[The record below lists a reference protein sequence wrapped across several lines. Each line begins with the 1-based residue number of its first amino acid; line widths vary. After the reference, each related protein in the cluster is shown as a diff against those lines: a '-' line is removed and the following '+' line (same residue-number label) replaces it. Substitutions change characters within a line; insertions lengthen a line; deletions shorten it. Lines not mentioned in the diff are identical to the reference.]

1 MRYKD
6 YNLKASLGWIYMRYR
21 YFYKETTQGQSR
33 NKKSHIVYISMK
45 FFFLSP
51 QSRKK
56 VQFSSKTRI
65 SYNTSFNRVIW
76 YSHNIGIFRQLKT
89 LNLLPF
95 HFSGKEWSIHKVNHW
110 IESQGTVSNWIHKQM
125 DTKKH
130 VQDLQNR
137 PPVEWSARCQPVTSE
152 EIML

>member
-1 MRYKD
+1 
-6 YNLKASLGWIYMRYR
+6 MRYR
-21 YFYKETTQGQSR
+21 YITKKQHMDKTETR
-33 NKKSHIVYISMK
+33 SHIQSTSLWK
-45 FFFLSP
+45 FSFFLP
-51 QSRKK
+51 KAERN
-56 VQFSSKTRI
+56 FSSKTGI
-65 SYNTSFNRVIW
+65 SYSTSFNRVIW